1 IDKGKLSTSITVKV
15 RADKIGEPDE
25 TFFVALSQPEN
36 ATIAD
41 GQGVG
46 TIVDDDGGG
55 PAALPALSISDASGV
70 EGDSGTSNLSFVVSL
85 SAPAPAG
92 GTTFTLTTADD
103 TASEPSDYTSSTV
116 AGSIAAGNTQYVFNV
131 PIVGDISAED
141 DETFFVNVT
150 NVVGA
155 TTLDGQAVGT
165 IVDDDGGGGTTPL
178 LSIAPVQHAE
188 GNLGSTPFTFTVTL
202 SPAATT

>member
-1 IDKGKLSTSITVKV
+1 MPALSVGDVTQVEGSNNGWTKFKFPVTLSSAGTQRVKVHYDVLLGTAQADDVRVLKGHIASIRPGKLSTSITVRVRGDKV
-15 RADKIGEPDE
+15 GESDE
-25 TFFVALSQPEN
+25 TFFVALSLPEN

-55 PAALPALSISDASGV
+55 PAALPALSISDASGL

-103 TASEPSDYTSSTV
+103 TASAPSDFTSSTV
-116 AGSIAAGNTQYVFNV
+116 AGSIAAG
-131 PIVGDISAED
+131 GH
-141 DETFFVNVT
+141 
-150 NVVGA
+150 
-155 TTLDGQAVGT
+155 AVRLRRAGRR
-165 IVDDDGGGGTTPL
+165 
-178 LSIAPVQHAE
+178 
-188 GNLGSTPFTFTVTL
+188 
-202 SPAATT
+202 